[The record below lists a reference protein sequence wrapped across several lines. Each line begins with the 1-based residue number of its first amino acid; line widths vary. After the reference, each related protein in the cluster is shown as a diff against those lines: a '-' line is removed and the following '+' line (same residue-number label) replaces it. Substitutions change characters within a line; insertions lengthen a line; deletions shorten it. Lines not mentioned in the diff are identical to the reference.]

1 MVTINVIVQLST
13 SMTAETVS
21 LFPHG
26 QDAGKTGYWVNSR
39 LDRSFKMSI
48 YYFWNGTNNILIKI
62 PAMFLIMVCA
72 VNIFFM
78 VL

>member
-39 LDRSFKMSI
+39 LDHTPSLTALFGQAGI
-48 YYFWNGTNNILIKI
+48 DPI
-62 PAMFLIMVCA
+62 PSESTPDTDW
-72 VNIFFM
+72 
-78 VL
+78 